1 MEYNKTIW
9 SAKDIITREK
19 MQKIE
24 DQLEALS
31 NADNMNIH
39 ICNNNEYN
47 ASGIPTIQNPD
58 ETTIYLTPSG
68 NNSNDTFTEWIYVNN
83 AWEKFGNGN
92 VQVNIPTN
100 ISAFT
105 NDTGYLT
112 SHQDISGKAN
122 SADLAAVAT
131 SGSYNDLI
139 NKPTIPTSGIMI
151 VHELIEDDTLS
162 EMQVRY
168 LDKTWEEIHTAI
180 ENNNMVILLTNKQYQ
195 VSGDNNETITVH
207 ELSLNGIEFV
217 VSTSDG
223 KYSVVFLDTYTSNS
237 INGRLTLTIE
247 DSE

>member
-1 MEYNKTIW
+1 MGYNKTIW

-100 ISAFT
+100 VSAFT
-105 NDTGYLT
+105 NDAGYLT

-151 VHELIEDDTLS
+151 VHQLVEDDTLP
-162 EMQVRY
+162 EEDKVKY
-168 LDKTWEEIHTAI
+168 LDKTWEEISTAM
-180 ENNNMVILLTNKQYQ
+180 ENNNLIIIPINEQYT
-195 VSGDNNETITVH
+195 VFGDNDEEITVRI
-207 ELSLNGIEFV
+207 LGLNLVQFVQSGGGAGYV
-217 VSTSDG
+217 VSTG
-223 KYSVVFLDTYTSNS
+223 INKYSSDS
-237 INGRLTLTIE
+237 INGRLVVE
-247 DSE
+247 NVK

>member
-1 MEYNKTIW
+1 MGYNKTIW

-24 DQLEALS
+24 DELEALS
-31 NADNMNIH
+31 NADNMHLH
-39 ICNNNEYN
+39 ICSNNEYN

-83 AWEKFGNGN
+83 AWEKFGNSN
-92 VQVNIPTN
+92 VQIDIPTN
-100 ISAFT
+100 VSAFT
-105 NDTGYLT
+105 NDAGYLT

-151 VHELIEDDTLS
+151 VHELIEDDTLP
-162 EMQVRY
+162 EEEQVHY
-168 LDKTWEEIHTAI
+168 LDKTWEEIFTAM
-180 ENNNMVILLTNKQYQ
+180 ENNNIVIIPVNEQYTT
-195 VSGDNNETITVH
+195 SANDEEITVH
-207 ELSLNGIEFV
+207 TLNLGFV
-217 VSTSDG
+217 ISISSSSNDYYLVISQDR
-223 KYSVVFLDTYTSNS
+223 YSSNS
-237 INGRLTLTIE
+237 RNGRLIK
-247 DSE
+247 DGNR